1 MRTTSVLKVL
11 PVSAL
16 MLIITSCAGDGSNV
30 ETKDEKVKIK
40 LETVHRQ
47 DVEQLYEFTATVE
60 ANISNN
66 IAPQSPARIEKLHVE
81 VGDRVNAGQLLATM
95 DATNLKQTKLQLE
108 NQETEFKRIDELYK
122 IGGVSKS
129 AWEAQKT
136 GLDVS
141 RTIVKNLEENVQLLS
156 PISGIITARNYDN
169 GDMYSGTP
177 VYVVQQIRPV
187 KLMVNVSES
196 YFTQVKK
203 GMDVD
208 IRLDVYGDD
217 VFNGKVHLIHP
228 TIDPATRTFPVEIRL
243 PNNDDRVRPGMFARI
258 TMNFGTV
265 QHVVVSDQAIVKQ
278 AGSADRFIYVYKN
291 NGTVS
296 YQKVELGRRMND
308 RYELISGVEDGDQ
321 VAVTGLNRLTNGAE
335 VEIVK

>member
-217 VFNGKVHLIHP
+217 VFSGKVHLIHP